1 MPYQDEKGHFT
12 TRENDGG
19 PCKHESPDDE
29 PKQKKTIRGGKYLI
43 GDREVTRDEWDAH
56 DGPDEEMDATTDED
70 FEIEEKVAEKNG
82 EAASDWDND
91 PDLEGTSYPNVKN
104 YKGHS
109 ITSEM
114 DGYTVNMD
122 GDEAYFDTLNK
133 AKAAIDGQNKEKP
146 QEPKEEKKPSPA
158 ETKKAKTEEKA
169 RKLVSSRTDGQLVQ
183 LFDLTEIMPSN
194 QETATVRGWIMD
206 ELKKRNPKAFDE
218 WLESEEDSPSGFFGK
233 GE

>member
-19 PCKHESPDDE
+19 PCNHESPDGE
-29 PKQKKTIRGGKYLI
+29 PKAKKTIRGGRYLI

-70 FEIEEKVAEKNG
+70 FELFDEYELSTKEGLEKAEEFVAKNG
-82 EAASDWDND
+82 VTDPYALSNEEFNALAKKAQEEFGIKDLSLAQEFIVAPFDEKKEA
-91 PDLEGTSYPNVKN
+91 
-104 YKGHS
+104 
-109 ITSEM
+109 
-114 DGYTVNMD
+114 
-122 GDEAYFDTLNK
+122 
-133 AKAAIDGQNKEKP
+133 
-146 QEPKEEKKPSPA
+146 KEEKPEPKKEEKPSPA